1 MTHLYEILFWA
12 ISSPCFRLSHL
23 LPKEPGLRPWM
34 RRGVPL
40 PFRESHLT
48 METPICQLHNQVC
61 KQAQTQREK
70 TAVRAHSPALVMVR
84 KRLLGGK
91 TKEKKRNINI
101 LHACHEGPVF
111 TITNVVIFVEAVFES
126 SEKVS

>member
-48 METPICQLHNQVC
+48 METPVCQQRNQVR

-84 KRLLGGK
+84 KRLLGK
-91 TKEKKRNINI
+91 KQKRKKETQTYPMRATKAQC
-101 LHACHEGPVF
+101 LQ
-111 TITNVVIFVEAVFES
+111 
-126 SEKVS
+126 